1 MKNVKVLFKK
11 LFFVYKPIT
20 SHRLIISLIS
30 FLSWVNVAA
39 AIPTVTILLVD
50 GVSGQPWSKV
60 VVVAYEQSQPP
71 HSIMTRIATAT
82 TDAQGL
88 VSFQLNK
95 LGQAGIQ
102 YVFEF
107 APSGSVGIDRFCQ
120 ENYCT
125 PPLTTVNG
133 PLDVVLYP
141 EKDGLLLNRNQ
152 LINRITF
159 GATPALL
166 EYVNTIG
173 AYGFIA
179 EQLNPQTINDNQLE
193 TLISGLMVSKS
204 EDLSLWLLFHAIYSQ
219 RQLQE
224 VMAQFWDN
232 HFNTDIITS
241 GGVGVEQAEN
251 QLFRQQALNPFRDLL
266 QVSATS
272 PAMLRYLNNNTNR
285 KEAPNENYAR
295 ELMELHTL
303 GVNGGYTEKDVAEV
317 ARVFTGWTL
326 NGNQFL
332 FKPEWHDTGAKVVL
346 GHTFPA
352 GGGMAEGEK
361 VLDILATH
369 PATARF
375 VCTKLLQLLVNDQP
389 TEKAKNDCASVFL
402 ATNGDISQVVS
413 TILLSPAFNSA
424 TQFHSK
430 IKTPLEFIA
439 GLVRNLAGTT
449 PYTDKN
455 LSKATV
461 AMGMPLFSNPVPTGW
476 SELGE
481 DWMTSD
487 QLMQRVQLINQT
499 VLQQNQTQVY
509 VNLKN
514 LFLDQGYKTADAIVA
529 FLLELTLAND
539 YSPRVQEI
547 ALKIL
552 NTGTPFNINATDAT
566 EKLRRLVITILSFPS
581 YQLQ

>member
-1 MKNVKVLFKK
+1 MV
-11 LFFVYKPIT
+11 
-20 SHRLIISLIS
+20 
-30 FLSWVNVAA
+30 A

-50 GVSGQPWSKV
+50 GVSGQPLSKA
-60 VVVAYEQSQPP
+60 VVVAYEQSQPS
-71 HSIMTRIATAT
+71 HLITTRIATAL
-82 TDAQGL
+82 TDNQGL

-95 LGQAGIQ
+95 LGQVGIQ

-107 APSGSVGIDRFCQ
+107 SPNSLVRPDRFCQ
-120 ENYCT
+120 GNYCT
-125 PPLTTVNG
+125 PPITTVNG
-133 PLDVVLYP
+133 PLDVVLYSKG
-141 EKDGLLLNRNQ
+141 EGLLLNRNQ

-166 EYVNTIG
+166 KYVNTIG
-173 AYGFIA
+173 AYAFIA
-179 EQLNPQTINDNQLE
+179 EQLNPQTIDDNQFE
-193 TLISGLMVSKS
+193 TLINGLTVSKS

-224 VMAQFWDN
+224 VMTQFWDN
-232 HFNTDIITS
+232 HFNTDVVTS
-241 GGVGVEQAEN
+241 GGIGVEQAEN
-251 QLFRQQALNPFRDLL
+251 QLFRQQALGQFRDLL
-266 QVSATS
+266 KVSATS
-272 PAMLRYLNNNTNR
+272 SAMLRYLNNNTNR

-317 ARVFTGWTL
+317 ARAFTGWTL
-326 NGNQFL
+326 NGNQFI
-332 FKPEWHDTGAKVVL
+332 FNKNWHDTGEKIIL

-369 PATARF
+369 PATAGF
-375 VCTKLLQLLVNDQP
+375 ICTKLLQLLVTDQP
-389 TEKAKNDCASVFL
+389 TEKAKNDCSSVFL

-413 TILLSPAFNSA
+413 TILLSRAFNNP

-439 GLVRNLAGTT
+439 GMVRNLAGTT

-455 LSKATV
+455 LYKATV
-461 AMGMPLFSNPVPTGW
+461 AMGMSLFNSPAPTGW

-487 QLMQRVQLINQT
+487 QIMQRVQLINQT

-509 VNLKN
+509 VNVKD
-514 LFLDQGYKTADAIVA
+514 LFSNQGYETAEAIVA

-539 YSPRVQEI
+539 YSPRIQEI
-547 ALKIL
+547 ALEIL
-552 NTGTPFNINATDAT
+552 NAGTPFNINATDAT
-566 EKLRRLVITILSFPS
+566 EKLRHLVITILSFPS

>member
-1 MKNVKVLFKK
+1 MKNVKILFKK
-11 LFFVYKPIT
+11 LFFVYKPIFYY
-20 SHRLIISLIS
+20 RLIISLVS
-30 FLSWVNVAA
+30 LLGWANVVA

-50 GVSGQPWSKV
+50 GVSGQPLSKA
-60 VVVAYEQSQPP
+60 VVVAYEQSQSS
-71 HSIMTRIATAT
+71 HLITTRIATAL
-82 TDAQGL
+82 TDNQGL

-107 APSGSVGIDRFCQ
+107 SPNSLVRPDRFCQ
-120 ENYCT
+120 GNYCT
-125 PPLTTVNG
+125 PPITTVNG
-133 PLDVVLYP
+133 PLDVVLYSKG
-141 EKDGLLLNRNQ
+141 EGLLLNRNQ

-166 EYVNTIG
+166 KYVNTIG
-173 AYGFIA
+173 AYAFIA
-179 EQLNPQTINDNQLE
+179 EQLNPQTIDDNQFE
-193 TLISGLMVSKS
+193 TLISGLTVSKS
-204 EDLSLWLLFHAIYSQ
+204 EDLSLWLLLHAIYSQ

-224 VMAQFWDN
+224 VMTQFWDN
-232 HFNTDIITS
+232 HFNTDVVTS

-251 QLFRQQALNPFRDLL
+251 QLFRQQALGQFRDLL
-266 QVSATS
+266 KVSATS

-317 ARVFTGWTL
+317 ARAFTGWTL
-326 NGNQFL
+326 NGNQFI
-332 FKPEWHDTGAKVVL
+332 FNKNWHDTGEKIIL

-352 GGGMAEGEK
+352 DGGMAEGEK

-369 PATARF
+369 PATAGF
-375 VCTKLLQLLVNDQP
+375 ICTKLLQLLVTDQP
-389 TEKAKNDCASVFL
+389 TEKAKNDCSSVFL

-413 TILLSPAFNSA
+413 TILLSRAFNNP

-439 GLVRNLAGTT
+439 GMVRNLAGTT

-455 LSKATV
+455 LYKATV
-461 AMGMPLFSNPVPTGW
+461 AMGMSLFNSPAPTGW

-487 QLMQRVQLINQT
+487 QIMQRVQLINQT

-509 VNLKN
+509 VNVKD
-514 LFLDQGYKTADAIVA
+514 LFLNQGYKTAEAIVA

-539 YSPRVQEI
+539 YSPRIQEI
-547 ALKIL
+547 ALEIL
-552 NTGTPFNINATDAT
+552 NAGTPFNINATNAT
-566 EKLRRLVITILSFPS
+566 EKLRHLVITILSFPS

>member
-1 MKNVKVLFKK
+1 MKNVKILFKK
-11 LFFVYKPIT
+11 LFFVYESIT
-20 SHRLIISLIS
+20 YYRLIISLV
-30 FLSWVNVAA
+30 LLLGWANVVA
-39 AIPTVTILLVD
+39 AIPTVTILLVN
-50 GVSGQPWSKV
+50 GVSGQPLSKA
-60 VVVAYEQSQPP
+60 VVVAYEQSQSPRL
-71 HSIMTRIATAT
+71 ITTRIATAL
-82 TDAQGL
+82 TDDQGF

-95 LGQAGIQ
+95 LGQVGIQ

-107 APSGSVGIDRFCQ
+107 SPNSLVRPDRFCQ
-120 ENYCT
+120 GNYCT
-125 PPLTTVNG
+125 PPITTVNG
-133 PLDVVLYP
+133 PLDVVLYSKG
-141 EKDGLLLNRNQ
+141 EGLLLNRNQ

-166 EYVNTIG
+166 KYVNTIG
-173 AYGFIA
+173 AYAFIA
-179 EQLNPQTINDNQLE
+179 EQLNPQTIDDNQFE
-193 TLISGLMVSKS
+193 TLISGLTVSKS
-204 EDLSLWLLFHAIYSQ
+204 ENLSLWLLLHAIYSQ

-224 VMAQFWDN
+224 VMTQFWDN
-232 HFNTDIITS
+232 HFNTDITTS
-241 GGVGVEQAEN
+241 GGVEIEQAEN
-251 QLFRQQALNPFRDLL
+251 QLFRQQALGQFRDLL
-266 QVSATS
+266 KISATS

-317 ARVFTGWTL
+317 ARAFTGWTL
-326 NGNQFL
+326 NSNQFI
-332 FKPEWHDTGAKVVL
+332 FNKNWHDTGEKVIL

-369 PATARF
+369 PATASF
-375 VCTKLLQLLVNDQP
+375 ICTKLLQLLVTDQP
-389 TEKAKNDCASVFL
+389 TEKAKNDCSSVFL
-402 ATNGDISQVVS
+402 ATHGDISQVVS
-413 TILLSPAFNSA
+413 TILLSPAFNNP

-430 IKTPLEFIA
+430 IKTPFEFIA
-439 GLVRNLAGTT
+439 GMVRNLAGTT

-455 LSKATV
+455 LYKATV
-461 AMGMPLFSNPVPTGW
+461 AMGMSLFNSPAPTGW

-487 QLMQRVQLINQT
+487 QIMQRVQLINQT

-509 VNLKN
+509 VNVKD
-514 LFLDQGYKTADAIVA
+514 LFLNQGYKTAEAIVA

-547 ALKIL
+547 ALEIL
-552 NTGTPFNINATDAT
+552 NAGTPFNINATDVT
-566 EKLRRLVITILSFPS
+566 EKLRHLVITILSFPS